1 VILLV
6 AAISVMLNIVLAVFI
21 GIAIAV
27 VLFVVSVSR
36 SVVRPSYRCGA
47 MRSRRFRTVND
58 LGLLAERGETIL
70 VMELQGA
77 LFFGTGEKL
86 VQEGRSRRC
95 RKQPS

>member
-1 VILLV
+1 
-6 AAISVMLNIVLAVFI
+6 MLNIVLAVFI

-36 SVVRPSYRCGA
+36 SVVRRSYRCGA
-47 MRSRRFRTVND
+47 MRSRSRRFRTVDD
-58 LGLLAERGETIL
+58 LGLLAKGGETIL

-77 LFFGTGEKL
+77 LFFGIGEKL